1 MKIISKY
8 KIELICAL
16 LGAGAG
22 YAYWYYVGCASGQCA
37 ITARWY
43 TSALYGVVLGFLVG
57 QMITERKRKNNKKTE
72 E

>member
-1 MKIISKY
+1 MKY

-22 YAYWYYVGCASGQCA
+22 YAYWYYVGCATGPCP

-43 TSALYGVVLGFLVG
+43 TSALYGLVFGFVLG
-57 QMITERKRKNNKKTE
+57 QMITERMSKKNKNAE